1 MSTSLHAGYIIVNHA
16 AERLLT
22 HNSLPVHKPIVRRD
36 ARVCTGIDR
45 VIELSYTSH
54 EDPTVGVG
62 KLSKI
67 TDKYSASNERLALWL
82 DLTILIMARRAQR
95 RGFLLLSPCESLS
108 FLSRPRHGRSF
119 FFRLHS
125 CTWILFNFCHGD
137 SYIWWIFKCVLGLVC
152 ITRGSV
158 VTQFYHSYN
167 SVRVWNGNIT

>member
-1 MSTSLHAGYIIVNHA
+1 MSTSVHAGYIIVNHA

-22 HNSLPVHKPIVRRD
+22 HNSLPVHKPIVWRD

-108 FLSRPRHGRSF
+108 FLSRPRRGRF
-119 FFRLHS
+119 FSSDYTPVLEYFLVFVME
-125 CTWILFNFCHGD
+125 IV
-137 SYIWWIFKCVLGLVC
+137 IFDEFLNVYLGLFVSC
-152 ITRGSV
+152 EAL
-158 VTQFYHSYN
+158 
-167 SVRVWNGNIT
+167 